1 MAEVA
6 GKIRFFFIWEQ
17 DPAYQEYIRPNWGK
31 YDILTIISDQFWAIA
46 YQWNKILP
54 EDKQDYFRA
63 AWMKTNILEEHGA
76 LCSLYKAHAPGSHGL
91 SGDTLFNVGDFRS
104 EGDSPA
110 FLHNIPTGLGN
121 MEFPGYGGWGGRY
134 VKVRNNTWLDP
145 VPVPGYAYPEGR
157 WYTGTAWGRNYMR
170 ETYPENKDQMFAYFR
185 PLARWTD
192 AMQNDFAARADWCVK
207 PYDEANHQP
216 IVKLDHRPDLSAKP
230 GSTIQLS
237 ARGSYDP
244 DGDELNYKWW
254 YYKEAGDYHG
264 ELEIGNADQQN
275 VSLTM
280 PEDAASGETIH
291 IICEVSDS
299 ATPQLTRYKRVVLTV
314 E

>member
-1 MAEVA
+1 
-6 GKIRFFFIWEQ
+6 
-17 DPAYQEYIRPNWGK
+17 
-31 YDILTIISDQFWAIA
+31 
-46 YQWNKILP
+46 
-54 EDKQDYFRA
+54 
-63 AWMKTNILEEHGA
+63 
-76 LCSLYKAHAPGSHGL
+76 
-91 SGDTLFNVGDFRS
+91 
-104 EGDSPA
+104 
-110 FLHNIPTGLGN
+110 
-121 MEFPGYGGWGGRY
+121 
-134 VKVRNNTWLDP
+134 
-145 VPVPGYAYPEGR
+145 
-157 WYTGTAWGRNYMR
+157 
-170 ETYPENKDQMFAYFR
+170 MFSNFG

-216 IVKLDHRPDLSAKP
+216 IVKLDHRPDVSAKP

-244 DGDELNYKWW
+244 DGDELNYTWW

-264 ELEIGNADQQN
+264 ELEIRNADQQN